1 MGIAGIVL
9 AVFTSGYILGVWA
22 ACIVLKQPQK
32 AYEDGAPVP
41 IAGAHAIAARVVGGK
56 RRL

>member
-32 AYEDGAPVP
+32 VYEDGVPVP
-41 IAGAHAIAARVVGGK
+41 IAGARALAARVVGAK

>member
-1 MGIAGIVL
+1 MGIAGLVL

-32 AYEDGAPVP
+32 VYEEGVPVP
-41 IAGAHAIAARVVGGK
+41 ITGARALVARGAE

>member
-1 MGIAGIVL
+1 MGIAGLVL

-22 ACIVLKQPQK
+22 ACIVLKQPQNV
-32 AYEDGAPVP
+32 YEDGVPVP
-41 IAGAHAIAARVVGGK
+41 SAGARALIARVVGAE